1 MANYNSLYIGKQID
15 DAVGAVYGFSKE
27 LTKKQDVLK
36 GKQLDAVNSGITAE
50 KRQSYDNVLEA
61 DATLKGNKT
70 IEGDLTVKGRLKDK
84 DGNDFGVASIPD
96 DVIRRKQININ
107 LELHFRTVISILNY
121 IREVSLQ

>member
-15 DAVGAVYGFSKE
+15 NAIGAVYGFSKE
-27 LTKKQDVLK
+27 LVKKQDVLK
-36 GKQLDAVNSGITAE
+36 GEQLDAVNSGITAE

-84 DGNDFGVASIPD
+84 DGNDFSVASIPD
-96 DVIRRKQININ
+96 DVITTLFDENK
-107 LELHFRTVISILNY
+107 
-121 IREVSLQ
+121 